1 MSDPIREQD
10 AIRIRKQQIQ
20 TDTPQ
25 ADVPAPHVPPVV
37 ALQSV
42 VGNRAMRRMVIQPKM
57 TVTAANDA
65 YESEAD
71 SVASQVVQNIQA
83 TPVQRAGGEEEP
95 LQAKRDVVQREGA
108 EEEEPIQAKR
118 DVVQREGA
126 EEEEPIQAKRDVVQ
140 REGAE
145 EEEQLQAKRDVVQ
158 REGAEEE
165 EQLQA
170 KRDVVQREG
179 AEEEEQL
186 QAKRDV
192 VQRTGDMSGSF
203 EVDDKV
209 EGAIQ
214 GQLGGGQAMP
224 ASVRG
229 KMESGFGADFSNVR
243 VHTDQTSDTLNRSVG
258 AKAFTQGSDIFF
270 KSGAFQP
277 ESSDGQQLL
286 AHELTHTIQQG
297 AAVQQKRDQ
306 ES

>member
-1 MSDPIREQD
+1 MSDQPIHDQE
-10 AIRIRKQQIQ
+10 ALRIRKPQVEVN
-20 TDTPQ
+20 TPQ
-25 ADVPAPHVPPVV
+25 ADVPAAHVPPIV

-57 TVTAANDA
+57 TVTAANDV

-71 SVASQVVQNIQA
+71 SVASQVVQGFQNSH
-83 TPVQRAGGEEEP
+83 
-95 LQAKRDVVQREGA
+95 VQREGA

-140 REGAE
+140 RA
-145 EEEQLQAKRDVVQ
+145 
-158 REGAEEE
+158 
-165 EQLQA
+165 
-170 KRDVVQREG
+170 
-179 AEEEEQL
+179 
-186 QAKRDV
+186 
-192 VQRTGDMSGSF
+192 GDMSGAF

-224 ASVRG
+224 EGVRG
-229 KMESGFGADFSNVR
+229 KMESGFGADFSGVR
-243 VHTDQTSDTLNRSVG
+243 VHTDQTSDSLNRSVG

-297 AAVQQKRDQ
+297 AVQQKREQ

>member
-118 DVVQREGA
+118 DV
-126 EEEEPIQAKRDVVQ
+126 
-140 REGAE
+140 
-145 EEEQLQAKRDVVQ
+145 L
-158 REGAEEE
+158 
-165 EQLQA
+165 
-170 KRDVVQREG
+170 QREG

>member
-158 REGAEEE
+158 R
-165 EQLQA
+165 
-170 KRDVVQREG
+170 
-179 AEEEEQL
+179 
-186 QAKRDV
+186 
-192 VQRTGDMSGSF
+192 TGDMSGSF

>member
-1 MSDPIREQD
+1 MSDPIHEQD
-10 AIRIRKQQIQ
+10 AIRIRKQQIAV
-20 TDTPQ
+20 DTPQ

-57 TVTAANDA
+57 TVTAANDV

-71 SVASQVVQNIQA
+71 SVASQVVQGFQN
-83 TPVQRAGGEEEP
+83 TPVQREGEEDEI
-95 LQAKRDVVQREGA
+95 QAKRDIAVQHMIQREG
-108 EEEEPIQAKR
+108 EDEDEIQAKR
-118 DVVQREGA
+118 DVVQREG
-126 EEEEPIQAKRDVVQ
+126 EEDEIQAKRDVVQ
-140 REGAE
+140 REGE
-145 EEEQLQAKRDVVQ
+145 EDEIQAKRDVVQ
-158 REGAEEE
+158 RA
-165 EQLQA
+165 
-170 KRDVVQREG
+170 
-179 AEEEEQL
+179 
-186 QAKRDV
+186 
-192 VQRTGDMSGSF
+192 GDMSGAF

-224 ASVRG
+224 EGVRS
-229 KMESGFGADFSNVR
+229 KMEGGFGADFSNVR
-243 VHTDQTSDTLNRSVG
+243 VHTDPTSDSLNRSVG

-297 AAVQQKRDQ
+297 AVQQKREN

>member
-1 MSDPIREQD
+1 MSDQPIHDQE
-10 AIRIRKQQIQ
+10 ALRIRKPQVEVN
-20 TDTPQ
+20 TPQ
-25 ADVPAPHVPPVV
+25 ADVPAAHVPPIV

-57 TVTAANDA
+57 TVTAANDV

-71 SVASQVVQNIQA
+71 SVASQVVQGFQNSH
-83 TPVQRAGGEEEP
+83 
-95 LQAKRDVVQREGA
+95 VQREGA

-145 EEEQLQAKRDVVQ
+145 EEEPIQAKRDVVQ
-158 REGAEEE
+158 RA
-165 EQLQA
+165 
-170 KRDVVQREG
+170 
-179 AEEEEQL
+179 
-186 QAKRDV
+186 
-192 VQRTGDMSGSF
+192 GDMSGAF

-224 ASVRG
+224 EGVRG
-229 KMESGFGADFSNVR
+229 KMESGFGADFSGVR
-243 VHTDQTSDTLNRSVG
+243 VHTDQTSDSLNRSVG

-297 AAVQQKRDQ
+297 AVQQKREQ

>member
-118 DVVQREGA
+118 DVVQR
-126 EEEEPIQAKRDVVQ
+126 
-140 REGAE
+140 
-145 EEEQLQAKRDVVQ
+145 
-158 REGAEEE
+158 
-165 EQLQA
+165 
-170 KRDVVQREG
+170 
-179 AEEEEQL
+179 
-186 QAKRDV
+186 
-192 VQRTGDMSGSF
+192 TGDMSGSF